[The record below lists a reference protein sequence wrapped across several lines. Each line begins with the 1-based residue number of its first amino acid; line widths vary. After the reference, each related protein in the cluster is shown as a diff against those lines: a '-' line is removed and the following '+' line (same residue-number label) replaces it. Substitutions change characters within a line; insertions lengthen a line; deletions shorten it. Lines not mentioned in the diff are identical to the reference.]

1 MNKIA
6 AAARRFE
13 DFTGHKAA
21 HVDKFDVADPDT
33 FFLMGEAEAIAY
45 NAVRDG
51 KRESYIHEFRQK
63 SRPLLTASHDGK
75 SLYLLGGA
83 YRVTDRGIE
92 DWTMPAQ
99 IALVNP
105 HKRPKMRKHRTAAQR
120 AATRKL
126 IAFNRAR
133 RGGHAKRRRKS
144 APRVANPHPLH
155 HRKHAHAKRKS
166 NPWRARRH
174 YKRNPM
180 AGLTQGTM
188 GEVLGV
194 SLGAAGALGVDIL
207 IGMFGPTVIQTGI
220 MRSVAKMAGISLV
233 GFGAIM
239 AKQKTLGSG
248 IIAGG
253 VAVTLYDLLKGF
265 VVQTWPAV
273 PLVPAAT
280 VVVPTGATTAAA
292 GTAATGVSGIG
303 WTSPATQM
311 QDDGMGAYVGAYVAG
326 DGDDDDMSGGGGR
339 AFPSRYSKT
348 VSEQRSM
355 GAYVKAF

>member
-51 KRESYIHEFRQK
+51 KRESYIHEFRRK

-92 DWTMPAQ
+92 DSTMPAQ

-105 HKRPKMRKHRTAAQR
+105 HRRPKMAKGRTAAQR

-126 IAFNRAR
+126 VALNRAR
-133 RGGHAKRRRKS
+133 RGGRPKVKARRRP
-144 APRVANPHPLH
+144 AARVANPFHVT
-155 HRKHAHAKRKS
+155 HRKRARKS
-166 NPWRARRH
+166 NPWRGRWH
-174 YKRNPM
+174 YRRNP
-180 AGLTQGTM
+180 AGMPQGLV
-188 GEVLGV
+188 GDIIGV
-194 SLGAAGALGVDIL
+194 SLGGAGALGVDIL
-207 IGMFGPTVIQTGI
+207 IGMSGIAAIQTGI
-220 MRSVAKMAGISLV
+220 MRSVAKIAGISLV
-233 GFGAIM
+233 GFGLGM
-239 AKQKTLGSG
+239 AKQKKLGEAV
-248 IIAGG
+248 IAGG
-253 VAVTLYDLLKGF
+253 IAVTLYDLIKGF
-265 VVQTWPAV
+265 VVQSWPSV

-280 VVVPTGATTAAA
+280 VVVPTGTTVATTS
-292 GTAATGVSGIG
+292 TGVSGMG

-311 QDDGMGAYVGAYVAG
+311 DEDGMGAYQVGAYVDDATDMDDGLGRMVASRLQG
-326 DGDDDDMSGGGGR
+326 DPGR
-339 AFPSRYSKT
+339 L
-348 VSEQRSM
+348 Q
-355 GAYVKAF
+355 AYVKAY